1 MTRPPVALVAAAPAR
16 ALVPVAVLIVDDQP
30 AVREGLARL
39 MACAPFAI
47 RSVGTAAT
55 GAEALTL
62 AATLVPDVVVLDV
75 DLAGEDGLALI
86 GRLGPRAAVL
96 VLTCHGDAGTRERAA
111 RLGASAFLEKH
122 QPAAEL
128 LGVIARIAA
137 RNGGEEPPDPAGES
151 TRGTGVQSSAAP
163 EATRP

>member
-1 MTRPPVALVAAAPAR
+1 MTPAPVAALAAAPAHS
-16 ALVPVAVLIVDDQP
+16 VPVAVLIVDDQR

-39 MACAPFAI
+39 IACAPLAI
-47 RSVGTAAT
+47 GSIGTAAT

-62 AATLVPDVVVLDV
+62 AATLLPDVVVLDV

-86 GRLGPRAAVL
+86 GRFGPRAAVL
-96 VLTCHGDAGTRERAA
+96 VLTCHGDATTRDRAA

-137 RNGGEEPPDPAGES
+137 RTGGEEPPGPAGES
-151 TRGTGVQSSAAP
+151 NRNAGVQSSGARQ
-163 EATRP
+163 ATRP